1 MGKPSREHHSDEFG
15 QLPSSGIKG
24 LDAPMIGAAVNIT
37 LDGIV
42 ERESGVTPSP
52 PTVSVN
58 ALVIALVVMFLLG
71 AAIAVYVL
79 WFAPPPDYRGLEFGA
94 AARVGSALQSDAST
108 VVAPMPRS

>member
-1 MGKPSREHHSDEFG
+1 MGKPSREHHSGEFG
-15 QLPSSGIKG
+15 QLPSHGIKG
-24 LDAPMIGAAVNIT
+24 LDAPMIGAPVSIT

-52 PTVSVN
+52 PTVSVK
-58 ALVIALVVMFLLG
+58 AIAIALVVMFLLG

-94 AARVGSALQSDAST
+94 AGRVEQALQPDAP
-108 VVAPMPRS
+108 VG